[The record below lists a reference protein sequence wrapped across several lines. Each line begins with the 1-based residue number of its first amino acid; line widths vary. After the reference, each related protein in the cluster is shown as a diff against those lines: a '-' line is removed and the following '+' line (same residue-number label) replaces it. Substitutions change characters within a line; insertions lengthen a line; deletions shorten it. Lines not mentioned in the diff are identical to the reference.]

1 MPTRSF
7 SVSVP
12 LKNDDAKG
20 KRRKGARPQPKP
32 PRDMKANYQRSAF
45 YYWWAFLREHP
56 KYVEAC
62 EAGGDSV
69 NSSRTLPASSVTLA
83 MVRAAI
89 SFARS
94 PARKLNSTIAL
105 SRAACLRV

>member
-45 YYWWAFLREHP
+45 YYWWAFLRLNKHYI
-56 KYVEAC
+56 KCC
-62 EAGGDSV
+62 EDGGRGPFAKLYQSFGDVRDGHALPLAGHD
-69 NSSRTLPASSVTLA
+69 
-83 MVRAAI
+83 
-89 SFARS
+89 ARLGADV
-94 PARKLNSTIAL
+94 AR
-105 SRAACLRV
+105 